1 MVESS
6 ERVDDAF
13 YHGGAS
19 VVDELVG
26 QLRNF
31 EEALRDLAYDRL
43 QAAADG
49 DDGAAADEKRL
60 LQARR
65 AVERAIHA
73 LGGES

>member
-1 MVESS
+1 MAESS
-6 ERVDDAF
+6 ERVDD
-13 YHGGAS
+13 
-19 VVDELVG
+19 LVG
-26 QLRNF
+26 QLRNI
-31 EEALRDLAYDRL
+31 EEALREIAYDRL

-73 LGGES
+73 LGGET

>member
-1 MVESS
+1 MAESS
-6 ERVDDAF
+6 ERVED
-13 YHGGAS
+13 
-19 VVDELVG
+19 LVG
-26 QLRNF
+26 QLRNI
-31 EEALRDLAYDRL
+31 EEALREIAYDRL

-73 LGGES
+73 LGGET

>member
-6 ERVDDAF
+6 ERVD
-13 YHGGAS
+13 
-19 VVDELVG
+19 ELVG
-26 QLRNF
+26 QLRSV

-49 DDGAAADEKRL
+49 DGGAADDEKRL